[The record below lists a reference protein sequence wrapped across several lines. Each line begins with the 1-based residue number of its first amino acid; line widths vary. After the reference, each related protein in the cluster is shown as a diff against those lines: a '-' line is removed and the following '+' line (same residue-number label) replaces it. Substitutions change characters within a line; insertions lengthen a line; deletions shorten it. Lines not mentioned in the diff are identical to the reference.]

1 MKHRA
6 PLIGAVLCFLLLGG
20 MSMSAQTAKGVAS
33 SGGIAATQGETR
45 LFGTIGQSAIGVAR
59 NMSSE
64 ALIGFWHTQSAK
76 TTSAYTGNEKSGATA
91 ALELS
96 TNPNPFSKTTTLSF
110 SVPQAGHV
118 SLVLYNA
125 IGQPVRTVLNDV
137 LEAGTTSRQIDMS
150 ELPSGSYT
158 AVLRVGDLQAATAL
172 RLVD

>member
-6 PLIGAVLCFLLLGG
+6 PLLGAVLCLLLLGG
-20 MSMSAQTAKGVAS
+20 MSLSAQTAKGVAS
-33 SGGIAATQGETR
+33 SGGIAATQGETH
-45 LFGTIGQSAIGVAR
+45 LFGTIGQSAIGVAG
-59 NMSSE
+59 NLSSE

-76 TTSAYTGNEKSGATA
+76 TTSTYAGNEKTGATA
-91 ALELS
+91 ALALS
-96 TNPNPFSKTTTLSF
+96 TNPNPFSKSTTLSF
-110 SVPQAGHV
+110 TVPQAGHV

-137 LEAGTTSRQIDMS
+137 LDAGTLSKRLDMS

-158 AVLRVGDLQAATAL
+158 AVLRVGDLQATTAL